1 MNDAEIGAVAE
12 ALRAGKVV
20 AIPTDTVYGLAVD
33 PRAAGAVSRLFAAK
47 GRPVEVAVPVLIADP
62 VELADLAVV
71 TPPAARL
78 ASRYWPGPLTLVLA
92 RRPSVDFDLGGDRST
107 VGIRCPSSSIAH
119 ALLGLTGPLAV
130 TSANRHGQPPLH
142 TADEVRE
149 HLGGDLELVLD
160 GGRCDGRPSTVIS
173 IVEGDL
179 ACLRLGTLD
188 FDHIAATAAGLASA
202 EGA

>member
-1 MNDAEIGAVAE
+1 MNEAEIGAVAE

-33 PRAAGAVSRLFAAK
+33 PRVAGAVSRLFAAK
-47 GRPVEVAVPVLIADP
+47 GRPVDVAVPVLIADP
-62 VELADLAVV
+62 VELPELAEV

-92 RRPSVDFDLGGDRST
+92 RRPSADFDLGGDSAT
-107 VGIRCPSSSIAH
+107 IGIRCPSSPIAL
-119 ALLGLTGPLAV
+119 ALLSLTGPLAV
-130 TSANRHGQPPLH
+130 TSANRHGEQPLH

-149 HLGGDLELVLD
+149 QLGGDLELVLD
-160 GGRCDGRPSTVIS
+160 GGRCDGQPSTVIA
-173 IVEGDL
+173 VVGEVL
-179 ACLRLGTLD
+179 ACLRRGTLD
-188 FDHIAATAAGLASA
+188 FDDIAATAAGLAPF